1 MVRSISSVSPSSVSP
16 GGSAM
21 LTITGVGFEAES
33 SVEIGESAQCDDVT
47 VVAANQITCTTPAL
61 AEATC
66 KFCGNV
72 GLG

>member
-1 MVRSISSVSPSSVSP
+1 
-16 GGSAM
+16 M
-21 LTITGVGFEAES
+21 LTINGVGFEADS